1 MPLFCDVAL
10 AVPLDMAFTYA
21 IPPGMEP
28 VVGGRVLVPFRQQ
41 RMSGIVVEL
50 HDRAP
55 QGIDDF
61 RNDGK
66 EERVRPQ
73 GLQPDFLAMPGSA
86 ANEVAERVEF
96 ETSAAKAAIENNP
109 LTAALKRCA
118 TPNQIFPAASKAA
131 PVHKS
136 VPADPPI
143 SKASSNAKAAWIRS
157 VIEALDVA
165 PVLDEQLLKLGRWIA
180 DYYLAPIG
188 EVFRTMLPLVAE
200 FKRTITYRITDQGH
214 MALHLAGMSGSPARS
229 QRTPDEQLVEFRVLD
244 YLAEREGVR
253 EQSLRGATKVSKALL
268 AGMVRKKWIAREDV
282 SAVRDA
288 VRTIKVAVLLG
299 AEAASEG
306 KIAEASPP
314 PDGPEARPHT
324 ETQHPQN
331 ERSAGDSPAVAGA
344 TSPRSSLAKKLNNNQ
359 RALIDALAA
368 AGGRLPVETL
378 RDLDVPRTTLA
389 TLVRR
394 GLIEIVEE
402 PEDRTAPKLKPRR
415 SPFEFEFS
423 PAQKEAVKQILESVG
438 ARKFTGMLLHGVTGS
453 GKTAVYLAVM
463 REVLEQGRSSI
474 LLVPEIGLTPA
485 MAADLIQVFGDEVA
499 ILHSGLSDDER
510 AEQWH
515 RIKRGEARVVVGT
528 RSAVFAPVSDLALV
542 IVDEEQDSSYK
553 QEETPRYH
561 ARDVAVMRAKMAGAV
576 VVLGSATPSLE
587 SYYNAKKHKYALL
600 ELPDRVEQRP
610 LPEVEILD
618 MRQEFQETGQEQVIS
633 RKLAEEIRERLEKKE
648 QVMVLL
654 NRRGYSPVVLC
665 RACGET
671 LQCKNC
677 AVSMTHHKREHK
689 MECHYCGHVA
699 QIPNKCAKCGSEYVY
714 FVGTGSEKL
723 EELLH
728 GMFPQARIGRLDRDT
743 VRGREDFERALNAL
757 NEGELDMLVGT
768 QMIAKGHDVH
778 GVTLVGVVGADHALS
793 LPDFRAAE
801 RTFQLLTQVAG
812 RAGRGNSPGKV
823 VLQTYFPDHYAVQF
837 AARHDFAGF
846 YDKELQFRSWM
857 HYPPYS
863 AIANVVIRSEKLD
876 EALAWSGELGRWF
889 EKTRHEGIRVLGPAA
904 APILRLK
911 RDYRYHFILKSPSRE
926 KMNAL
931 LRAMLKEAA
940 AKKIPR
946 TQVIVDV
953 DAVWLM

>member
-1 MPLFCDVAL
+1 MPLFCDVAV
-10 AVPLDMAFTYA
+10 AVPLDLVFTYA
-21 IPPGMEP
+21 IPPGMKP

-41 RMSGIVVEL
+41 RLSGIVVEL
-50 HDRAP
+50 HDRPP
-55 QGIDDF
+55 QV
-61 RNDGK
+61 K
-66 EERVRPQ
+66 
-73 GLQPDFLAMPGSA
+73 
-86 ANEVAERVEF
+86 
-96 ETSAAKAAIENNP
+96 TK
-109 LTAALKRCA
+109 K
-118 TPNQIFPAASKAA
+118 
-131 PVHKS
+131 
-136 VPADPPI
+136 
-143 SKASSNAKAAWIRS
+143 
-157 VIEALDVA
+157 VIEALDLS
-165 PVLDEQLLKLGRWIA
+165 PVLDEQLLKLGKWIA

-188 EVFRTMLPLVAE
+188 EVFRTMLPLSAE
-200 FKRTITYRITDQGH
+200 FKRAIAYRITDEGR

-229 QRTPDEQLVEFRVLD
+229 KRTPDQQLIEFRVLD
-244 YLAEREGVR
+244 YLAERESVR
-253 EQSLRGATKVSKALL
+253 EESLRGTARVSKALL
-268 AGMVRKKWIAREDV
+268 SGMVRKEWIAREDV
-282 SAVRDA
+282 SAARDA
-288 VRTIKVAVLLG
+288 ARLVKVAVLRAAESNPPIATESGDG
-299 AEAASEG
+299 APG
-306 KIAEASPP
+306 VP
-314 PDGPEARPHT
+314 ARPEGRDVLPST
-324 ETQHPQN
+324 NKT
-331 ERSAGDSPAVAGA
+331 
-344 TSPRSSLAKKLNNNQ
+344 KKLNENQ
-359 RALIDALAA
+359 RTLIETLAA
-368 AGGRLPVETL
+368 SGGRVPVEAL
-378 RDLDVPRTTLA
+378 QELDVPRTTLN

-394 GLIEIVEE
+394 GLIELADE
-402 PEDRTAPKLKPRR
+402 PQSFTAPKLKPRQ

-423 PAQKEAVKQILESVG
+423 AAQKEALRKIGEAVAS
-438 ARKFTGMLLHGVTGS
+438 RKFSGLLLHGITGS
-453 GKTAVYLAVM
+453 GKTAVYLACM

-485 MAADLIQVFGDEVA
+485 VAADLHQVFGDEVA
-499 ILHSGLSDDER
+499 ILHSGLSNAER

-515 RIKRGEARVVVGT
+515 RIRRGEARVVAGT
-528 RSAVFAPVSDLALV
+528 RSAVFAPVSDLALI

-561 ARDVAVMRAKMAGAV
+561 ARDVAVMRAKMAGAA

-587 SYYNAKKHKYALL
+587 SYYNAKKNKYALI
-600 ELPDRVEQRP
+600 ELPDRVEKRP
-610 LPEVEILD
+610 LPEVEIID

-633 RKLAEEIRERLEKKE
+633 RKLAEEIRERLDKKE

-665 RACGET
+665 RACGKT

-677 AVSMTHHKREHK
+677 AVSMTHHKRERK
-689 MECHYCGHVA
+689 MECHYCGHVEH
-699 QIPNKCAKCGSEYVY
+699 IPDKCAHCGSEYVY

-743 VRGREDFERALNAL
+743 VRGREDFEHALNAL
-757 NEGELDMLVGT
+757 NEGALDMLVGT
-768 QMIAKGHDVH
+768 QMIAKGHDIH
-778 GVTLVGVVGADHALS
+778 GVTLVGVIGADMALG

-823 VLQTYFPDHYAVQF
+823 VLQTYFQDHYAVQF

-846 YDKELQFRSWM
+846 YDKELQFRAWM

-863 AIANVVIRSEKLD
+863 AIANVLIRSEKLD
-876 EALAWSGELGRWF
+876 ESLKWSGELGRWF

-904 APILRLK
+904 APITRLK

-931 LRAMLKEAA
+931 LRGMLAEAA
-940 AKKIPR
+940 ARKIPR

>member
-1 MPLFCDVAL
+1 MIHLADHSATLRMTRFISMFLFCDVAL
-10 AVPLDMAFTYA
+10 AVPLDMVFTYA
-21 IPPGMEP
+21 IPSGMEP

-41 RMSGIVVEL
+41 RLSGIVVGL
-50 HDRAP
+50 HDRP
-55 QGIDDF
+55 RESQGKDVKI
-61 RNDGK
+61 K
-66 EERVRPQ
+66 
-73 GLQPDFLAMPGSA
+73 
-86 ANEVAERVEF
+86 
-96 ETSAAKAAIENNP
+96 K
-109 LTAALKRCA
+109 
-118 TPNQIFPAASKAA
+118 
-131 PVHKS
+131 
-136 VPADPPI
+136 
-143 SKASSNAKAAWIRS
+143 
-157 VIEALDVA
+157 VIEALDLS
-165 PVLDEQLLKLGRWIA
+165 PVLDEQLLKLGKWIA

-188 EVFRTMLPLVAE
+188 EVFRTMLPLSAE
-200 FKRTITYRITDQGH
+200 FKRAVSYHITDDGR
-214 MALHLAGMSGSPARS
+214 MALHLAGVSGSPARS
-229 QRTPDEQLVEFRVLD
+229 KRTPEQQLVEFRVLD

-253 EQSLRGATKVSKALL
+253 EASLRGSTRVSRALL
-268 AGMVRKKWIAREDV
+268 DGMVRKKWIAREDV
-282 SAVRDA
+282 SAARDA
-288 VRTIKVAVLLG
+288 SRLVKVAVLLG
-299 AEAASEG
+299 AEER
-306 KIAEASPP
+306 AEASPP
-314 PDGPEARPHT
+314 QDGPEARHHT
-324 ETQHPQN
+324 GK
-331 ERSAGDSPAVAGA
+331 S
-344 TSPRSSLAKKLNNNQ
+344 KKLNDNQ

-368 AGGRLPVETL
+368 SGGRVPVEAL
-378 RDLDVPRTTLA
+378 YGLEVPRSTVG

-394 GLIEIVEE
+394 GLVELVDE
-402 PEDRTAPKLKPRR
+402 PQDFTTSKLKPRQ

-423 PAQKEAVKQILESVG
+423 SAQKAALAQIGAAVA
-438 ARKFTGMLLHGVTGS
+438 ARKFAGLLLHGITGS
-453 GKTAVYLAVM
+453 GKTAVYLACM
-463 REVLEQGRSSI
+463 RQVLDSGRSSI

-485 MAADLIQVFGDEVA
+485 VAADLHQVFGDEVA
-499 ILHSGLSDDER
+499 ILHSGLSDAER

-515 RIKRGEARVVVGT
+515 RIRRGEARVVAGT
-528 RSAVFAPVSDLALV
+528 RSAVFAPVNDLALI

-561 ARDVAVMRAKMAGAV
+561 ARDVAVMRAKMAGAA

-587 SYYNAKKHKYALL
+587 SYYNAKKNKYALV

-610 LPEVEILD
+610 LPEVEIVD

-665 RACGET
+665 RACGKT

-677 AVSMTHHKREHK
+677 AVSMTHHKRERK
-689 MECHYCGHVA
+689 MECHYCGHIER
-699 QIPNKCAKCGSEYVY
+699 IPEKCAHCGSEYVY

-728 GMFPQARIGRLDRDT
+728 GTFPQARIGRLDRDT

-778 GVTLVGVVGADHALS
+778 GVTLVGVVGADSALG

-812 RAGRGNSPGKV
+812 RAGRGQTPGKV

-863 AIANVVIRSEKLD
+863 AIANVIVRSEKLE
-876 EALAWSGELGRWF
+876 EALQWSGTLGKWF
-889 EKTRHEGIRVLGPAA
+889 EQNRHEGVRVLGPAA

-926 KMNAL
+926 KLNAT
-931 LRAMLKEAA
+931 LRAMLTYAA
-940 AKKIPR
+940 RQKIPR
-946 TQVIVDV
+946 TQLIVDV
-953 DAVWLM
+953 DALWLM

>member
-1 MPLFCDVAL
+1 MPTFADVAL
-10 AVPLDMAFTYA
+10 AVPLDMVFTYA

-28 VVGGRVLVPFRQQ
+28 VVGGRVLVPFRQ
-41 RMSGIVVEL
+41 RRASGVVVEM
-50 HDRAP
+50 HDRVP
-55 QGIDDF
+55 Q
-61 RNDGK
+61 
-66 EERVRPQ
+66 
-73 GLQPDFLAMPGSA
+73 
-86 ANEVAERVEF
+86 VE
-96 ETSAAKAAIENNP
+96 TKNI
-109 LTAALKRCA
+109 
-118 TPNQIFPAASKAA
+118 
-131 PVHKS
+131 
-136 VPADPPI
+136 
-143 SKASSNAKAAWIRS
+143 
-157 VIEALDVA
+157 IEALDLS

-180 DYYLAPIG
+180 DYYLAPVG
-188 EVFRTMLPLVAE
+188 EVFRTMLPLSAE
-200 FKRTITYRITDQGH
+200 FKRAITYRITDEGQ

-229 QRTPDEQLVEFRVLD
+229 RRTPEEQLVEFRVLD
-244 YLAEREGVR
+244 YLAERESVR
-253 EQSLRGATKVSKALL
+253 EERLRGATRVSKALL
-268 AGMVRKKWIAREDV
+268 SGMVRKKWIAREDV
-282 SAVRDA
+282 SAAKDA
-288 VRTIKVAVLLG
+288 ARVVKVALLI
-299 AEAASEG
+299 S
-306 KIAEASPP
+306 AEASPP
-314 PDGPEARPHT
+314 LDGRVARPHT
-324 ETQHPQN
+324 ERTG
-331 ERSAGDSPAVAGA
+331 EGA
-344 TSPRSSLAKKLNNNQ
+344 HLSRTSPKLNANQ
-359 RALIDALAA
+359 LTLIETLAA
-368 AGGRLPVETL
+368 AGGRVPVEVL
-378 RDLDVPRTTLA
+378 RNLEIPPTTLG
-389 TLVRR
+389 TLVKR
-394 GLIEIVEE
+394 GMVELVDE
-402 PEDRTAPKLKPRR
+402 PQDFAMSKLKPRP
-415 SPFEFEFS
+415 SPFEFEFNS
-423 PAQKEAVKQILESVG
+423 AQKDALGKILESVSS
-438 ARKFTGMLLHGVTGS
+438 RKFSGMLLHGVTGS
-453 GKTAVYLAVM
+453 GKTAVYLASM
-463 REVLEQGRSSI
+463 RELLEQGRSAI

-485 MAADLIQVFGDEVA
+485 LAADLHQAFGDEVA
-499 ILHSGLSDDER
+499 ILHSGLTDAER

-528 RSAVFAPVSDLALV
+528 RSAVFAPVSDLALI
-542 IVDEEQDSSYK
+542 IVDEEQDASYK

-561 ARDVAVMRAKMAGAV
+561 ARDVAVMRSKMAGAV

-587 SYYNAKKHKYALL
+587 SYYNARKNKYALI

-618 MRQEFQETGQEQVIS
+618 MRLEFQETGHEQVIS

-654 NRRGYSPVVLC
+654 NRRGYSPVALC
-665 RACGET
+665 RACGKT

-677 AVSMTHHKREHK
+677 AVSMTHHKRERK

-699 QIPNKCAKCGSEYVY
+699 HIPDKCAQCGSEYVY

-778 GVTLVGVVGADHALS
+778 GVTLVGVVGADTALG

-812 RAGRGNSPGKV
+812 RAGRGQSPGKV

-863 AIANVVIRSEKLD
+863 VIANVLLRSDKLD

-904 APILRLK
+904 APIIRLK

-931 LRAMLKEAA
+931 LRAMLVEAA
-940 AKKIPR
+940 ALKIPR